1 MHLNLEIK
9 PTAKQNLKELKVQEI
24 KSNKE
29 QLTSFCNWQIIKRL
43 QKMIFNNLLQMKESL
58 IIVKHYGMQTNLN
71 QLMIKFKRMI

>member
-1 MHLNLEIK
+1 MLLNLEIK
-9 PTAKQNLKELKVQEI
+9 LTVKQNLKELKVQEI